1 MLAVSW
7 VYGLGRFQTDI
18 KFMLNISVGLY
29 WKFCWGFF
37 IPVSLLAIFVYFLS
51 TYSPLTY
58 QGSPYPWPAELA
70 GYILTGFAVVQVY
83 KKGGQG
89 WYRDVLQVPLWM
101 LRSFCVEGG
110 VRKAFSPN
118 SEWGPARQAVR
129 EEWRLQEK
137 VTQL

>member
-58 QGSPYPWPAELA
+58 QGSPYPWPGL
-70 GYILTGFAVVQVY
+70 GTH
-83 KKGGQG
+83 
-89 WYRDVLQVPLWM
+89 
-101 LRSFCVEGG
+101 G
-110 VRKAFSPN
+110 VTS
-118 SEWGPARQAVR
+118 
-129 EEWRLQEK
+129 
-137 VTQL
+137 